1 MEPQNTVDPRNSM
14 MHLVLKPPE
23 DPTAY
28 AWLRF
33 FIDFSSAFNTIQP
46 FSEAKTEDTQLYY

>member
-1 MEPQNTVDPRNSM
+1 M

-23 DPTAY
+23 EPTAY
-28 AWLRF
+28 AWLLF
-33 FIDFSSAFNTIQP
+33 FIDFSSAIQP